1 MQVLK
6 SSAPDLMELARSRGT
21 RSDVGNT
28 ATWQYPGPGR
38 TVILIHGFRG
48 DHNGLS
54 AIAGAL
60 RDHHVVIPDLPGYGK
75 SPELTGEHNLEN
87 YAHWLTEFVTNFEDP
102 IVLGHSFGSLV
113 VAKSWSLG
121 MRQPTVLLNPISTTQ
136 GDSLGGKLASF
147 FYRVGSIGALG
158 SALMRST
165 LVVRVMSMVMAT
177 SWDLKLRSFIH
188 DQHHRYFS
196 NYRSDSVAIEG
207 FQAASGGN
215 VLDYVNQAP
224 KNLLLVAGAKDS
236 IAPLTGQLELQ
247 SRTGAELRTLDC
259 GHLTHYE
266 APFEVGL
273 IVTEFAREIS

>member
-75 SPELTGEHNLEN
+75 SPELTGDHNLEN

-113 VAKSWSLG
+113 VSKSWSLG
-121 MRQPTVLLNPISTTQ
+121 MQQPTVLLNPISTTQ

-188 DQHHRYFS
+188 NQHHRYFS
-196 NYRSDSVAIEG
+196 NYRSDRVAIEG

-224 KNLLLVAGAKDS
+224 KNLLLVAGAKDL

>member
-113 VAKSWSLG
+113 VSKSWSLG
-121 MRQPTVLLNPISTTQ
+121 MQQPTVLLNPISTTQ

-224 KNLLLVAGAKDS
+224 KNLLLVAGAKDL